1 MMPWE
6 LAERDPTTVR
16 SGDKVRYCQLN
27 ESFNLVQ
34 FDAVVYFV
42 AAPGVVH
49 LRLLQRDRAEA
60 EGMDLCYRDVA
71 FSDWES
77 DGCWTWAD
85 R

>member
-6 LAERDPTTVR
+6 TEERDPTTVR
-16 SGDKVRYCQLN
+16 SGDRVRYCELN
-27 ESFNLVQ
+27 ASFNLVQ

-42 AAPGVVH
+42 VRPGVVH
-49 LRLLQRDRAEA
+49 LRLVQHNRANA
-60 EGMDLCYRDVA
+60 EGMDIVHRDVE